1 LSAFT
6 KENYMRSVAVALAF
20 LALAACQKPS
30 EKNQQAAANN
40 SANATDAVASTV
52 AAAAAKPLSK
62 EAALKL
68 MHDRHEDMERIGKAV
83 KAARQQLNAAAPDMA
98 VVRQS
103 SATIVGFAPKVPSW
117 FPAGTGPD
125 VGKTMAK
132 PEIWQ
137 KPQDFAAKSH
147 DFHKAAQAFDAAAR
161 SGDAAAAKSA
171 FASLGKTCKACH
183 DPYRNEH
190 EKH

>member
-1 LSAFT
+1 
-6 KENYMRSVAVALAF
+6 MRFVALAI
-20 LALAACQKPS
+20 ALAAFAGCEKPA
-30 EKNQQAAANN
+30 EKDRQASANKAAN
-40 SANATDAVASTV
+40 SSEVASSTV

-68 MHDRHEDMERIGKAV
+68 MHDRHEDMEKIGKAV
-83 KAARQQLNAAAPDMA
+83 KAARTQLNAATPDMGI
-98 VVRQS
+98 VRQS
-103 SATIVGFAPKVPSW
+103 AATIVGYAPKIPSW

-137 KPQDFAAKSH
+137 KPQDFAARNRE
-147 DFHKAAQAFDAAAR
+147 FLKAAMAFDAAAK
-161 SGDAAAAKSA
+161 SGDAAAAKA
-171 FASLGKTCKACH
+171 RFADLGKTCKACH
-183 DPYRNEH
+183 DPFRNEH

>member
-1 LSAFT
+1 MRFVPAAF
-6 KENYMRSVAVALAF
+6 ALA
-20 LALAACQKPS
+20 ALAACQQPADES
-30 EKNQQAAANN
+30 RQA
-40 SANATDAVASTV
+40 SADKDAEAREIASTAVA
-52 AAAAAKPLSK
+52 AKAAKPLSK
-62 EAALKL
+62 EAALNL
-68 MHDRHEDMERIGKAV
+68 MHDRHEDMEKIGKAV
-83 KAARQQLNAAAPDMA
+83 NAARTQLNAATPDMA

-103 SATIVGFAPKVPSW
+103 SATIAGLAPKVASW

-137 KPQDFAAKSH
+137 KPQDFAARTR
-147 DFHKAAQAFDAAAR
+147 DFHKAALAFDAAAK
-161 SGDAAAAKSA
+161 SGNATAAKAA
-171 FASLGKTCKACH
+171 FGDLGKTCKGCH